1 MRHRKWKHAIQNFC
15 STQYGTNLGPA
26 NIHWLR
32 FEMPIYGSK
41 SILFLLLN
49 QYRVRQIS
57 NYIAINWYTK
67 LIHFN
72 FACLDF
78 LHSTRHPC
86 IWIRGHQSQAAINMC
101 LNVLRL
107 IPISGPLILWV
118 CFELSKYSKYF
129 EFTNSRSLMRKRW
142 HS

>member
-1 MRHRKWKHAIQNFC
+1 VTQEVKTCNSELLFYTIWSKFRPGEYSLVTVRNANLWIKINFIFTFESIQ
-15 STQYGTNLGPA
+15 
-26 NIHWLR
+26 
-32 FEMPIYGSK
+32 SK
-41 SILFLLLN
+41 ADKQL
-49 QYRVRQIS
+49 
-57 NYIAINWYTK
+57 AINWYTK

-72 FACLDF
+72 FACLDC
-78 LHSTRHPC
+78 LHSIRHPC

-107 IPISGPLILWV
+107 ISITGPLILWV